1 MAPLMKR
8 QKVTDE
14 ITVVTVDC
22 LIVSTVPDD
31 LATIKSRVARVVR
44 ISLCECAFNEVT
56 GN

>member
-1 MAPLMKR
+1 MAALMER

-14 ITVVTVDC
+14 ITVDC
-22 LIVSTVPDD
+22 FIAGNAPDD